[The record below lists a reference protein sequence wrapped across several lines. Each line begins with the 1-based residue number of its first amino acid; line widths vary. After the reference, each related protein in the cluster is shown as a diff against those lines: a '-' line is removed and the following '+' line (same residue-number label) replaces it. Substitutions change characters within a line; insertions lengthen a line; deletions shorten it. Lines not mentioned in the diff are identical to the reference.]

1 MNKFLVKL
9 TVFSY
14 CIGGNRLDFT
24 SHEISKFQKRF
35 SIWNFRFSR
44 FLCSISGTRSSLEF
58 ARKISS
64 WNCNPDPCP
73 KLIQFMMRVDVLSNP
88 QNNKKIKFDDVNR
101 IFGHFEWPPGG
112 LLGACQHICQVW
124 CYYVVLLYYVMVNQ
138 LLWA

>member
-101 IFGHFEWPPGG
+101 IFGHFWVTTRGFARG
-112 LLGACQHICQVW
+112 LSAYLPSVM
-124 CYYVVLLYYVMVNQ
+124 LLRSFIILRNG
-138 LLWA
+138 